1 MPKELFQNSVNML
14 LVGQSLKTEGVAE
27 ETVEVV
33 GVDGAQMGLK
43 RLVDKK
49 LGSLLRKHK
58 DI

>member
-1 MPKELFQNSVNML
+1 ML